1 MEHAMWSKLKLFSFG
16 IMVNGIENIL
26 DKHWWTM
33 KKITTQKE
41 LRNVFWKEHPEYIRQ
56 PGWTQNQYPA
66 TVRTA
71 WVMFVDWMERNKYI
85 DEKLAN
91 RAIL

>member
-1 MEHAMWSKLKLFSFG
+1 
-16 IMVNGIENIL
+16 
-26 DKHWWTM
+26 M

-41 LRNVFWKEHPEYIRQ
+41 LRKLFWKEHPEYIQQ

-66 TVRTA
+66 TIRTS